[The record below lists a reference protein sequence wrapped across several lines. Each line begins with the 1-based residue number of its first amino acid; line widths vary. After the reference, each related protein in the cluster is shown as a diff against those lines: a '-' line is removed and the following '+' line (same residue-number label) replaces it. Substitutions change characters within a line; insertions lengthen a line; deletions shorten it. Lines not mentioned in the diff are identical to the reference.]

1 MIAKKLLTTI
11 AFALVLL
18 FSGCAKDD
26 FNEIDGVCP
35 LVVSTV
41 PEDGDI
47 DVPLNQ
53 VITATFN
60 EKMNP
65 STITKA
71 SFTVGDNVALI
82 DGTVT
87 YTDSTA
93 VFTPSSLLDED
104 TEYTGTITTL
114 AKDLRGNAL
123 QEDYVWTFTTV
134 PPLPQ
139 FTVIVSSSPV
149 IGGVTAGGG
158 LFDEGTAVTV
168 TAVPNAGYN
177 FINWTDNGTEVSTN
191 ANYEFVLTANTTL
204 VANYSLTPPTQF
216 AVNTSALPVEGGTTT
231 GAGSLTGTSLFDE
244 GTSVTVNA
252 VPSTEYTFVNWTEN
266 GISFNQCR
274 LYI

>member
-26 FNEIDGVCP
+26 LNEIDGVCP

-41 PEDGDI
+41 PEDGDFDI
-47 DVPLNQ
+47 PLNQ
-53 VITATFN
+53 IITATFN

-65 STITKA
+65 ATITGA
-71 SFTVGDNVALI
+71 SFTVGANSALI
-82 DGTVT
+82 DGTVS

-114 AKDLRGNAL
+114 AKDKRGNAL

-139 FTVIVSSSPV
+139 FTVVVSSDPI

-168 TAVPNAGYN
+168 TAVPNAGY
-177 FINWTDNGTEVSTN
+177 
-191 ANYEFVLTANTTL
+191 
-204 VANYSLTPPTQF
+204 
-216 AVNTSALPVEGGTTT
+216 
-231 GAGSLTGTSLFDE
+231 
-244 GTSVTVNA
+244 
-252 VPSTEYTFVNWTEN
+252 TFT
-266 GISFNQCR
+266 
-274 LYI
+274 